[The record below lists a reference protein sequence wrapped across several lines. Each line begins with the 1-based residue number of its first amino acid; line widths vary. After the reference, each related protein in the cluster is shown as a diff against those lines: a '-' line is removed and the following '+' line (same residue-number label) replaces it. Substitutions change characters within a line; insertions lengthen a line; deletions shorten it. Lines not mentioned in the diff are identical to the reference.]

1 MDEQKI
7 RLKTQRSDELIALL
21 HPHLE
26 PSAVDDSEGPVRQC
40 HRYLRQRCEQLDY
53 QSAIERDLPIGLG
66 EIESAHRYI
75 AQQRLKRL
83 GACWRAANAD
93 HMLALRI
100 NRANRQWDA
109 YWADNFQQAA

>member
-7 RLKTQRSDELIALL
+7 RLKTQRTDELIQALQ
-21 HPHLE
+21 PHLE
-26 PSAVDDSEGPVRQC
+26 QLGVEGSDAPVRQC
-40 HRYLRQRCEQLDY
+40 HRCLSHRREQLNY
-53 QSAIERDLPIGLG
+53 QSALAHDLPIGSG

-75 AQQRLKRL
+75 VQQRLKRP
-83 GACWRAANAD
+83 GAWWLAANAD

-109 YWADNFQQAA
+109 YWAEDLKQAA